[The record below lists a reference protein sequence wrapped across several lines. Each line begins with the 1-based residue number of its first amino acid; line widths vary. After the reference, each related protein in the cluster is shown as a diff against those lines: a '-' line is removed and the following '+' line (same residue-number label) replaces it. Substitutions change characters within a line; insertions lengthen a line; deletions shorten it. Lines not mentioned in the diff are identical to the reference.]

1 MFFIELLTVTFLIVL
16 VSAILMVRYGYA
28 PSPFLGQYMS
38 DENDLN
44 RSNDIIQTSGN
55 EDDPLK
61 EISPESQS
69 KEVLSVLSALKEMDA
84 RSLQEIKA
92 YILNFNRSS
101 SGMIAE

>member
-44 RSNDIIQTSGN
+44 RKK
-55 EDDPLK
+55 LK
-61 EISPESQS
+61 PTFLTLIV
-69 KEVLSVLSALKEMDA
+69 VLQV
-84 RSLQEIKA
+84 
-92 YILNFNRSS
+92 
-101 SGMIAE
+101 